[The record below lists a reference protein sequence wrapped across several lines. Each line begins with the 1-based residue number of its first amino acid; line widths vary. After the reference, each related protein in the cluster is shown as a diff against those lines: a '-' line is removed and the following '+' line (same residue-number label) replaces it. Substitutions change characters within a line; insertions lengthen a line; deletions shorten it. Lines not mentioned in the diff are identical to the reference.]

1 MSLIAPSPSADF
13 SSSQQTVGSAEVRRP
28 LPKGRRSLIGAGAV
42 GALLCL
48 SGCGQASGTDLA
60 RQACVHVTLSVRDFE
75 LSTKPGTPAAAVSRL
90 RTKADA
96 ELRAALPL
104 AAAATSDDG
113 SLNALMT
120 TISES
125 STVDEAHLIPAL
137 KGQCAA
143 VTTNVNVNPAAP
155 SNLPGS

>member
-1 MSLIAPSPSADF
+1 M
-13 SSSQQTVGSAEVRRP
+13 
-28 LPKGRRSLIGAGAV
+28 
-42 GALLCL
+42 GALACL
-48 SGCGQASGTDLA
+48 SACGQDSGMDLA
-60 RQACVHVTLSVRDFE
+60 RQACVHVKLSVRYFE
-75 LSTKPGTPAAAVSRL
+75 QSGKPGTSTAVVRHL
-90 RTKADA
+90 RTQADA

-137 KGQCAA
+137 KGQCAK

-155 SNLPGS
+155 GNIPGT